1 MYHPYVYRNTMD
13 TETVDVPND
22 ADTYVDTP
30 EQRCDKNED
39 KIELSKVTLDEI
51 KEAFIEFDLDCDGTI
66 TTEVEF

>member
-1 MYHPYVYRNTMD
+1 MPYVYRRIMA
-13 TETVDVPND
+13 TETLAFKD
-22 ADTYVDTP
+22 DTDTSVDTP

-39 KIELSKVTLDEI
+39 KIELSNITLDEI